1 MAEPIRLGTCIS
13 DPEDVRKFEERMRNP
28 KVTKEQV
35 EFIKEAIRVYKMH
48 PF

>member
-1 MAEPIRLGTCIS
+1 MAELIRHETLIY
-13 DPEDVRKFEERMRNP
+13 DPEDVREFEERMRNP

-35 EFIKEAIRVYKMH
+35 EFFREAIQIYKMH

>member
-1 MAEPIRLGTCIS
+1 MAEPIRLGTLIY
-13 DPEDVRKFEERMRNP
+13 DPEDVREFEESMRNP

-35 EFIKEAIRVYKMH
+35 AFIREAIKVYKTH

>member
-1 MAEPIRLGTCIS
+1 MAEPIRLGTLID
-13 DPEDVRKFEERMRNP
+13 DPEDVRKFDENMKNP

-35 EFIKEAIRVYKMH
+35 EFFREAIRVFKMH

>member
-1 MAEPIRLGTCIS
+1 MAEPIRLGLVLKG
-13 DPEDVRKFEERMRNP
+13 DDAREFEERMRNP

-35 EFIKEAIRVYKMH
+35 EFVKEAIRVYKAH